1 MKTHVLSDGTLTR
14 PTRRGAEITPVS
26 RVAVGNPGI
35 HCSSDYYSPQSGF
48 YRVHRRVT
56 HKQLCAAR
64 NSRTVRP
71 NGRFKNSIC
80 FKTFLGCLPVFGVS
94 CYNAC

>member
-14 PTRRGAEITPVS
+14 QTRRGSEQTPVS
-26 RVAVGNPGI
+26 RVAVGNPSI
-35 HCSSDYYSPQSGF
+35 HFSTDYYSREKGF

-64 NSRTVRP
+64 NSRAVMP

-94 CYNAC
+94 S